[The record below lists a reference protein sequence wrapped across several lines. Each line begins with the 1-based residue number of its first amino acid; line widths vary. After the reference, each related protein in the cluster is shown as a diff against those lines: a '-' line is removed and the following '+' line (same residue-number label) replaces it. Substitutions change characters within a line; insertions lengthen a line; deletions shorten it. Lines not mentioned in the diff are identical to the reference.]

1 MNVNRRT
8 RRTPEEARALILD
21 TAEQR
26 LAELGLEGLNV
37 VGLAKA
43 AGISH
48 ATLLHHFG
56 SADGMRQALVQ
67 RMSERLINEAV
78 AAIGKND
85 KIAAVIGELF
95 DVFTT
100 GGHAKLL
107 AWLAIE
113 EGQRPTPNPELYVL
127 FDALIRE
134 SAERMLGGDL
144 TAARNLV
151 TLVVAAAIGLGVAGE
166 QLMGLVGMDQAGRKA
181 FPDWL
186 AGRIGLRRDDA

>member
-1 MNVNRRT
+1 MSVNRRA

-21 TAEQR
+21 TAERR

-37 VGLAKA
+37 VGLSRA

-67 RMSERLINEAV
+67 RMSQRLIREAM
-78 AAIGKND
+78 AAIGDNEE
-85 KIAAVIGELF
+85 IAAVVRQLF
-95 DVFTT
+95 AVFST

-113 EGQRPTPNPELYVL
+113 EGQRLEPSGEQYAL
-127 FDALIRE
+127 FDALIRA
-134 SAERMLGGDL
+134 SAESMLGGDVA
-144 TAARNLV
+144 TARNLL
-151 TLVVAAAIGLGVAGE
+151 TLVVSAAIGLGVAGD
-166 QLMGLVGMDQAGRKA
+166 QLMDLVGMDTDARRS

-186 AGRIGLRRDDA
+186 AGRLGLRSDGA

>member
-8 RRTPEEARALILD
+8 RRTPEEARTLILE
-21 TAEQR
+21 TAERR
-26 LAELGLEGLNV
+26 LAEMGLEGLNV

-56 SADGMRQALVQ
+56 SADEMRQALVQ
-67 RMSERLINEAV
+67 RMSERLITEAV
-78 AAIGKND
+78 AAIGDND
-85 KIAAVIGELF
+85 EITAVMRELF
-95 DVFTT
+95 DVFST

-113 EGQRPTPNPELYVL
+113 EGQRPVPSPAQFAL
-127 FDALIRE
+127 FDGLIRA
-134 SAERMLGGDL
+134 SAESMLGGDIA
-144 TAARNLV
+144 TARNLL
-151 TLVVAAAIGLGVAGE
+151 TLVVSAAIGLGVAGG
-166 QLMGLVGMDQAGRKA
+166 QLMDLVGMDEADRRV

>member
-8 RRTPEEARALILD
+8 RRTPDEARALILD
-21 TAEQR
+21 TAERR
-26 LAELGLEGLNV
+26 LAEMGLEGLNV

-56 SADGMRQALVQ
+56 SADEMRQALVQ
-67 RMSERLINEAV
+67 RMSERLISDAV
-78 AAIGKND
+78 AAIGNND
-85 KIAAVIGELF
+85 EIAAVMRELF
-95 DVFTT
+95 DVFST

-113 EGQRPTPNPELYVL
+113 EGQRPIPSAEQYAR
-127 FDALIRE
+127 FDGLIR
-134 SAERMLGGDL
+134 ATAGTMLNGDIA
-144 TAARNLV
+144 TARNLL
-151 TLVVAAAIGLGVAGE
+151 TLVVGAAIGLGVAGE
-166 QLMGLVGMDQAGRKA
+166 QLMDLVGMDEAARKS

-186 AGRIGLRRDDA
+186 AGRIGLRREEA

>member
-1 MNVNRRT
+1 MNVNRRP

-21 TAEQR
+21 TAERR
-26 LAELGLEGLNV
+26 LAERGLEGLNV

-56 SADGMRQALVQ
+56 SADEMRQALVQ
-67 RMSERLINEAV
+67 RMSTRLLSEAM
-78 AAIGKND
+78 AAIGDND
-85 KIAAVIGELF
+85 EIAAVLRELF
-95 DVFTT
+95 AVFST

-113 EGQRPTPNPELYVL
+113 EGQRPVPSAEQYVL
-127 FDALIRE
+127 FDRLIHA
-134 SAERMLGGDL
+134 SAESMLAGDVA
-144 TAARNLV
+144 TARNLV

-166 QLMGLVGMDQAGRKA
+166 PLMDLVGMDEQARRT

-186 AGRIGLRRDDA
+186 AGRLGIRRDGA